1 MALVLDVS
9 EFGGVPDF
17 AALKAQGA
25 EGVIVRTSSGPTHV
39 DTLARR
45 QVEEASAAG
54 LVVLAGYH
62 YTYSNH
68 DGAHQAAFAIQVAES
83 LGLPVAPDFEKVAK
97 GTRETDA
104 PHLARVA
111 ALAFLRHHRS
121 LTGRVAVVYGPVYY
135 LRDLRLEGPDVG
147 PLWAAHVGAVE
158 PFVPPPWRS
167 AVLHQYQHNASGVR
181 PGTVVDWNR
190 SDLSID
196 ELVRVFRGEGGTR
209 PPPRAFV
216 GPAETFKARGGLDIG

>member
-1 MALVLDVS
+1 MTLVLDVS

-54 LVVLAGYH
+54 LVVLAGYA
-62 YTYSNH
+62 YVYSWK
-68 DGAHQAAFAIQVAES
+68 DGAHQAAHAIQAAES
-83 LGLPVAPDFEKVAK
+83 LGLPVAADFERVVKGSRPEDEPAVARL
-97 GTRETDA
+97 T
-104 PHLARVA
+104 

-121 LTGRVAVVYGPVYY
+121 LTGRAAVVYGPVFY

-147 PLWAAHVGAVE
+147 PLWAAHVGAVD
-158 PFVPPPWRS
+158 PFVPPPWTR

-181 PGTVVDWNR
+181 HGTVVDWNR